1 MNGDISIA
9 FFGTSDFSVT
19 ILDYLKEAHFMPTL
33 IVTVSDK
40 PQGRKMIMTPPET
53 KKWAEENNVKFI
65 QPETLKDT
73 PKELEEKEWDL
84 FIVASYGKIIPNSI
98 FQIPK
103 HETLNIHPSLL
114 PKFRGASPVQSTI
127 LADEK
132 ETGVT
137 IMLVDEKMD
146 HGGIVAQASVDIED
160 WPPKASLLKDLLAN
174 VGGELL
180 VETIIPWMNGEINVE
195 EQNHNEATYVEK
207 ITKEDGLIDL
217 NDDHYKNFLK
227 IQAFDVWPGT
237 YFFIEHNNKKI
248 RIKIAEAEY
257 IDGKLNIKRV
267 IPEGKK
273 EMDYQDFLR
282 GLK

>member
-9 FFGTSDFSVT
+9 FFGTSKFSVT
-19 ILDYLKEAHFMPTL
+19 ILDYLKEAGFMPDI
-33 IVTVSDK
+33 IVTVPDK
-40 PQGRKMIMTPPET
+40 PQGRKMIIAPPDT
-53 KKWAEENNVKFI
+53 KKWAVENNIALI
-65 QPETLKDT
+65 QPETLKDV
-73 PKELEEKEWDL
+73 PKELKEKEWDL
-84 FIVASYGKIIPNSI
+84 FIVASYGKIIPEDI
-98 FQIPK
+98 LKIPEHK
-103 HETLNIHPSLL
+103 TLNVHPSLL

-146 HGGIVAQASVDIED
+146 HGAIVAQASVSVED
-160 WPPKASLLKDLLAN
+160 WPPKAGLLKDLLAN

-180 VETIIPWMNGEINVE
+180 VETIIPWMNGEINEE
-195 EQNHNEATYVEK
+195 EQNHDDATYVKK
-207 ITKEDGLIDL
+207 IMKEDGLVDL
-217 NDDHYKNFLK
+217 NDDSYKNFLK
-227 IQAFDVWPGT
+227 IQAFDTWPGT
-237 YFFIEHNNKKI
+237 YFFLEHNNKKI
-248 RIKIAEAEY
+248 RIKIIEAEFLNN
-257 IDGKLNIKRV
+257 KLNIKRV